1 MRFFNRLYNV
11 KIKPGNLIAAFLL
24 TPVIIV
30 MYLLFSREYPKHDR
44 YEGYLFVALTMG
56 IIIFTASLFYLI
68 FANINYID
76 NSKIGRWLY
85 RNRYIIRKIAI
96 VAAILKMLSLLF
108 FPNKHIPSRKSDP
121 ITRFSLRD

>member
-1 MRFFNRLYNV
+1 M

-68 FANINYID
+68 FAVISLKYFIKNTFL
-76 NSKIGRWLY
+76 GAPGWL
-85 RNRYIIRKIAI
+85 
-96 VAAILKMLSLLF
+96 S
-108 FPNKHIPSRKSDP
+108 H
-121 ITRFSLRD
+121 